1 MSNTLQTPPTN
12 TKAKPSKPSKTS
24 GAAKSKAPPKSTAS
38 KATTAKA
45 TTAKA
50 KATTA
55 KATTA
60 KATTFSGP
68 FTLAIDIGGT
78 GLKASVLDV
87 KGNMTTER
95 VRIDTPQPCS
105 PKLLVDGLVGLAAQ
119 LEGLGQRWDRISV
132 GFPGLIRHGIIHT
145 APNLG
150 TDAFAGFNLA
160 TAIEKK
166 LGAPVRAVND
176 ADMQGLAAIK
186 GKGVELVCT
195 LGTGFGTALFN
206 DGRLQVHL
214 EIAHLPF
221 RKGETYDQQLGD
233 RARKAIGT
241 KKWLQRVHEAIANM
255 YTLTN
260 YDHLGIGGGNAKH
273 LEGEKLAKNISL
285 VDNSAGILGGIRLWD
300 DTVGD
305 V

>member
-1 MSNTLQTPPTN
+1 M
-12 TKAKPSKPSKTS
+12 SKTTPKTS
-24 GAAKSKAPPKSTAS
+24 TSPKAAKASPTKKAAKAPAKTKTTLTTKMKKSV
-38 KATTAKA
+38 
-45 TTAKA
+45 
-50 KATTA
+50 
-55 KATTA
+55 
-60 KATTFSGP
+60 GP

-78 GLKASVLDV
+78 GLKASVLDAA
-87 KGNMTTER
+87 GAMTTER
-95 VRIDTPQPCS
+95 VRIDTPHPCS
-105 PKLLVDGLVGLAAQ
+105 PKLLVDGLVGLAKQ
-119 LEGLGQRWDRISV
+119 LEALGQRWDRISV

-150 TDAFAGFNLA
+150 TEAFAGFNLA
-160 TAIEKK
+160 KALEQK

-233 RARKAIGT
+233 RARKDVGT
-241 KKWLQRVHEAIANM
+241 KKWLDRVHEAIANM
-255 YTLTN
+255 FTLTN
-260 YDHLGIGGGNAKH
+260 YDHLAIGGGNAKH
-273 LEGEKLAKNISL
+273 LDGEKLAKNITL

>member
-1 MSNTLQTPPTN
+1 MPSQKKSSPKASAATR
-12 TKAKPSKPSKTS
+12 TKTAPAK
-24 GAAKSKAPPKSTAS
+24 AASTA
-38 KATTAKA
+38 KTTAKSA
-45 TTAKA
+45 AKA
-50 KATTA
+50 E
-55 KATTA
+55 
-60 KATTFSGP
+60 GP

-78 GLKASVLDV
+78 GLKASVLDK
-87 KGNMTTER
+87 KGKMTTER
-95 VRIDTPQPCS
+95 VRIDTPQPCT
-105 PKLLVDGLVGLAAQ
+105 PKLLVDGLVSLGEQLKAQ
-119 LEGLGQRWDRISV
+119 GQRWDRISV
-132 GFPGLIRHGIIHT
+132 GFPGLIRHGVIHT

-150 TDAFAGFNLA
+150 NEAFAGFDLKKALEN
-160 TAIEKK
+160 K
-166 LGAPVRAVND
+166 LGASVRAVND

-233 RARKAIGT
+233 RARKAIGK
-241 KKWLQRVHEAIANM
+241 KKWLKRVHEAIANM
-255 YTLTN
+255 HTLTN
-260 YDHLGIGGGNAKH
+260 YDHLAIGGGNAKH
-273 LEGEKLAKNISL
+273 LQGEALAKNISL

-300 DTVGD
+300 DRVGD